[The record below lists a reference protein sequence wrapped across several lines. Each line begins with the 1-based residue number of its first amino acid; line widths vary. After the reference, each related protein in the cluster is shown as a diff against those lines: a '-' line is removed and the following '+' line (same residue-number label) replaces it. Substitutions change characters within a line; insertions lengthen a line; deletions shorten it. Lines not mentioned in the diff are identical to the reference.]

1 MSERQEDRK
10 VLCGANAYEQ
20 KYYFNPEFSSLPQ
33 QIQDELHILCVLFTE
48 EIGGIFT
55 VEYNEDGELEL
66 RTEAL
71 EADAMYD
78 DIGGALRIK
87 QLQEE
92 KRELFRS
99 LELFYRLFFLGEDLD
114 IDAETEE
121 TGRIRTDERAEDRR
135 RYPGKSSGAGADG
148 RSN

>member
-55 VEYNEDGELEL
+55 VEYNEAGELEL

-114 IDAETEE
+114 IDAETD
-121 TGRIRTDERAEDRR
+121 GDRED
-135 RYPGKSSGAGADG
+135 KD
-148 RSN
+148 

>member
-99 LELFYRLFFLGEDLD
+99 LDLFYRLFFLGEDLD
-114 IDAETEE
+114 IDAETD
-121 TGRIRTDERAEDRR
+121 GDRED
-135 RYPGKSSGAGADG
+135 KD
-148 RSN
+148 

>member
-1 MSERQEDRK
+1 MEENT
-10 VLCGANAYEQ
+10 VLCGANAYEK
-20 KYYFNPEFSSLPQ
+20 KYYLNPDFQTLPQ
-33 QIQDELHILCVLFTE
+33 QIQDELQIMCVMYAE

-55 VEYNEDGELEL
+55 VEYDETGTLEL
-66 RTEAL
+66 KTEAL

-99 LELFYRLFFLGEDLD
+99 LELFYQVFFLGMDAPEDELLP
-114 IDAETEE
+114 EE
-121 TGRIRTDERAEDRR
+121 E
-135 RYPGKSSGAGADG
+135 
-148 RSN
+148 

>member
-99 LELFYRLFFLGEDLD
+99 LELFYRLFFLGEDLA
-114 IDAETEE
+114 IDAETD
-121 TGRIRTDERAEDRR
+121 GDRED
-135 RYPGKSSGAGADG
+135 KD
-148 RSN
+148 

>member
-1 MSERQEDRK
+1 M
-10 VLCGANAYEQ
+10 
-20 KYYFNPEFSSLPQ
+20 
-33 QIQDELHILCVLFTE
+33 
-48 EIGGIFT
+48 
-55 VEYNEDGELEL
+55 EYNEEGELEL

-99 LELFYRLFFLGEDLD
+99 LELFYRIFFLGEEP
-114 IDAETEE
+114 AEME
-121 TGRIRTDERAEDRR
+121 
-135 RYPGKSSGAGADG
+135 ADG
-148 RSN
+148 EDEERNG

>member
-1 MSERQEDRK
+1 MSEKQGNRT
-10 VLCGANAYEQ
+10 VLCGASAYEQ

-55 VEYNEDGELEL
+55 VEYNEEGELEL

-92 KRELFRS
+92 KRELFQS
-99 LELFYRLFFLGEDLD
+99 LELFYKVFFLGEDLG
-114 IDAETEE
+114 EPEE
-121 TGRIRTDERAEDRR
+121 DGMED
-135 RYPGKSSGAGADG
+135 GE
-148 RSN
+148 

>member
-1 MSERQEDRK
+1 MEENT
-10 VLCGANAYEQ
+10 VLCGANAYEK
-20 KYYFNPEFSSLPQ
+20 KYYLNPDFQTLPQ
-33 QIQDELHILCVLFTE
+33 QIQDELQIMCVMYAE

-55 VEYNEDGELEL
+55 VEYDEMGNLEL

-87 QLQEE
+87 KLQEE

-99 LELFYRLFFLGEDLD
+99 LELFYQVFFLGMDAPEDELLPV
-114 IDAETEE
+114 EE
-121 TGRIRTDERAEDRR
+121 
-135 RYPGKSSGAGADG
+135 
-148 RSN
+148 

>member
-99 LELFYRLFFLGEDLD
+99 LVLFYRLFFLGEDLD
-114 IDAETEE
+114 IDAETD
-121 TGRIRTDERAEDRR
+121 GDRED
-135 RYPGKSSGAGADG
+135 KD
-148 RSN
+148 